1 MFEPTA
7 NAKKPLT
14 MIDVAGQLYR
24 HNPQRVTA
32 TFYRGITSNL
42 IGSSIA
48 WGAFFGIKSRA
59 LAYITSTKTNMVPSN
74 AATES
79 KAKPTKSDYFWAA
92 LVAGVGTQLI
102 TNPIFVVKTRMMATE
117 RDVPNAYPSTAAA
130 FERIWRQEGQK
141 AFFKGMGISMVG
153 TVQGA
158 IQFAVYD
165 SMNDWFRE
173 HSRNDW
179 FHELQQNVLGRSNQE
194 GRRGKDDTTPWTV
207 TIITSS
213 LGKAVPVT
221 LTYPY
226 QVIRSRLQMTNAEAR
241 FGKGIRG
248 VVSQLRKEAGFR
260 GFYRGLPSAIGRTLP
275 ATWTT
280 FLVYEKLKP
289 YLTKRFAEDKSGDYP
304 EP

>member
-1 MFEPTA
+1 
-7 NAKKPLT
+7 

-24 HNPQRVTA
+24 HNPQRATA

-48 WGAFFGIKSRA
+48 WGAFFGIKSRT
-59 LAYITSTKTNMVPSN
+59 LAYITSTKTNMAPST
-74 AATES
+74 AGPES
-79 KAKPTKSDYFWAA
+79 HAKPSKLDYFCAA
-92 LVAGVGTQLI
+92 LVAGIGTQLI
-102 TNPIFVVKTRMMATE
+102 TNPIFVVKTRIMATE

-130 FERIWRQEGQK
+130 FERIWRQEGPK
-141 AFFKGMGISMVG
+141 AFFNGMGISMVG

-165 SMNDWFRE
+165 PMNDWFRE

-179 FHELQQNVLGRSNQE
+179 FRELQRNILGASNKD
-194 GRRGKDDTTPWTV
+194 GRKGKDDTTPWMV

-226 QVIRSRLQMTNAEAR
+226 QVVRTRLQVTNAEAR

-248 VVSQLRKEAGFR
+248 VVSQLRQEAGFR

-289 YLTKRFAEDKSGDYP
+289 YLTKRFAGDKSGEYR